1 MDLQEE
7 LGAYLFLFE
16 ESEVIA
22 EARDDWEPWGPFQR
36 YGQLISAYETL
47 NKLSVTEQL
56 EAFGFFQFWDSVKS
70 SLPESVVLAFDEYPA
85 NDCTTSGAILTSLL
99 DVESFDSFFA
109 ELTDYFTSID
119 DELEEEIADSEEK
132 LQVWWDQKR
141 SNVVDSIWVHSEPLR
156 TNLLSE

>member
-1 MDLQEE
+1 MELQEE

-56 EAFGFFQFWDSVKS
+56 EGFGFFLFWDSVKS
-70 SLPESVVLAFDEYPA
+70 SFPQICVQAFDEYPP
-85 NDCTTSGAILTSLL
+85 NDCTSPGAILTSLL
-99 DVESFDSFFA
+99 DAEGFDSFLA
-109 ELTDYFTSID
+109 ELNDYFSSID
-119 DELEEEIADSEEK
+119 DELEEEIADSEEQ
-132 LQVWWDQKR
+132 LQQWWDQKR
-141 SNVVDSIWVHSEPLR
+141 SGVVSEIWEHSEPLR
-156 TNLLSE
+156 KQLTI